1 MALRTQAARSP
12 VPVVLEA
19 DQVGRYPQDAES
31 TVYFCTLEALQNVA
45 KHARASAA
53 TVRLSGSA
61 DTLEFSVS
69 DDGAGFPAA
78 ATRHGSGL
86 QGMSDRL
93 AAHGGTLTVRSQ
105 PGHGT
110 TITGRLPTSE
120 RTAAAG
126 FPAASPG

>member
-1 MALRTQAARSP
+1 MAKQARP
-12 VPVVLEA
+12 
-19 DQVGRYPQDAES
+19 
-31 TVYFCTLEALQNVA
+31 
-45 KHARASAA
+45 SAA
-53 TVRLSGSA
+53 TVRRSGSA
-61 DTLEFSVS
+61 GTLEFSVS

-93 AAHGGTLTVRSQ
+93 AAHGGTLAVRSQ

-126 FPAASPG
+126 FPRPAPG

>member
-1 MALRTQAARSP
+1 MVRSALAA
-12 VPVVLEA
+12 
-19 DQVGRYPQDAES
+19 GRA
-31 TVYFCTLEALQNVA
+31 
-45 KHARASAA
+45 
-53 TVRLSGSA
+53 VRLSGSA
-61 DTLEFSVS
+61 GTLEFSVS

-93 AAHGGTLTVRSQ
+93 AAHGGTLTVTSR

-110 TITGRLPTSE
+110 TITGRLPASE

-126 FPAASPG
+126 LRPASPG

>member
-1 MALRTQAARSP
+1 MP
-12 VPVVLEA
+12 
-19 DQVGRYPQDAES
+19 
-31 TVYFCTLEALQNVA
+31 
-45 KHARASAA
+45 KHARATSL
-53 TVRLSGSA
+53 TGRLSGSGEV
-61 DTLEFSVS
+61 LEFSVS
-69 DDGAGFPAA
+69 DDGAGFVAG
-78 ATRHGSGL
+78 TGHGSGL

-93 AAHGGTLTVRSQ
+93 AAHGGTLAVRSQ